1 MNQTKSFLMLAGAAL
16 SLGGV
21 NAALAQQANPDETR
35 AIVAEMLSDAET
47 RSSLLAGGGAGH
59 DGRFFL
65 ANADGSFRLNVGGQL
80 TERYIM
86 GFRDNKNTAGIR
98 AGDDFTTGF
107 QNRYA
112 KLWFD
117 GNIGG
122 TDWTYMIRGNFD
134 RGSSSSEGGFGGG
147 GGNFQLEN
155 GWIGYNFGN
164 GWKARGGQFKLPFAE
179 EALVDDQ
186 FQLAAD
192 RSVVDS
198 LFNQGYSQGFEVS
211 YETLDW
217 RIKTA
222 FSDGFATANTDYP
235 NVPTVGSD
243 FAFTGRFEYKFAGA
257 DFNETFKDFTSE
269 VGKPFAALL
278 GVAGHYQDSANSN
291 ARTDVDVQY
300 LGYTADITL
309 KGDSWNAFVAGE
321 GRHTDSRGPVG
332 AGNNPEFDD
341 FGLVAQ
347 AGFRIQPNTE
357 IFGRYDGVFLDS
369 SRNLNN
375 GSKKDNFNFITAG
388 VNQYYAGHA
397 AKATVDL
404 VYALDDT
411 RNLFGASTFG
421 PGFPNTALGLLGS
434 SKDGE
439 VTIRFQFQ
447 LLF

>member
-1 MNQTKSFLMLAGAAL
+1 MSQTKSFLMLAGAAL

-21 NAALAQQANPDETR
+21 NAALAQQTSPDEVR

-59 DGRFFL
+59 DGRFYL
-65 ANADGSFRLNVGGQL
+65 ANADGSFRLNIGGQL
-80 TERYIM
+80 TERYII
-86 GFRDNKNTAGIR
+86 GFRDDNNTGGIR
-98 AGDDFTTGF
+98 PGDEFTSGF

-134 RGSSSSEGGFGGG
+134 RGS

-155 GWIGYNFGN
+155 GWAGYNFGS
-164 GWKARGGQFKLPFAE
+164 GWKTRFGQFKLPFAE

-198 LFNQGYSQGFEVS
+198 AFNQGYSQGIEVS

-217 RIKTA
+217 RVKAA
-222 FSDGFATANTDYP
+222 FSDGFAQSNTDYP
-235 NVPTVGSD
+235 NVPPLGAD
-243 FAFTGRFEYKFAGA
+243 YAFTGRFEYKFAGN

-269 VGKPFAALL
+269 QGKPFACLL
-278 GVAGHYQDSANSN
+278 GGAVHYQESANSN
-291 ARTDVDVQY
+291 APTDVDQEY
-300 LGYTADITL
+300 LGYTADVTF
-309 KGDSWNAFVAGE
+309 KGDGWNVFAAGE
-321 GRHTDSRGPVG
+321 GRHTQTRGPVG
-332 AGNNPEFDD
+332 SSSNPDFDD
-341 FGLVAQ
+341 FGLVIQ
-347 AGFRIQPNTE
+347 GGFRVAKDTE
-357 IFGRYDGVFLDS
+357 IFARYDGIFADS
-369 SRNLNN
+369 DRNLPN
-375 GSKKDNFNFITAG
+375 DNFSFITGG

-397 AKATVDL
+397 AKATADI
-404 VYALDDT
+404 VYAFDAT
-411 RNLFGASTFG
+411 TNLAGASQFG
-421 PGFPNTALGLLGS
+421 PVVPNTALGLLGS

-439 VTIRFQFQ
+439 VTIRLQFQ